1 MSDALFEIR
10 GALPVN
16 VPDTVLGVWQP
27 IPNAN
32 ATSFGVEP
40 AALPE
45 PTVWSAALDAET
57 ADANLQQ
64 AQNQLQV
71 TQNALREAGSRL
83 DEFIQA
89 QRGGAAVFAL
99 DAETREPES
108 ELSAMLSQLG
118 MSNAAVGFGPLDF
131 LNVDWKDLMGRF
143 QEFLAQLRQ
152 LLGDPL
158 LVETRDRAKNI
169 LVAQSAV
176 RWTGHTQTALIGDEE
191 NLLRAQHI
199 QTLALALGQRE
210 LLFQIAGLAAEGAG
224 RLALIAAVPTNA
236 FLMMPGIYKF
246 ITRVMDEYLKIRQQL
261 GSGATQPQ

>member
-10 GALPVN
+10 GAPALN
-16 VPDTVLGVWQP
+16 VPDTLLGVWQP
-27 IPNAN
+27 IPGAN
-32 ATSFGVEP
+32 ATSFGVEA

-45 PTVWSAALDAET
+45 PTVWSAALDPET

-64 AQNQLQV
+64 AQEQLQV

-89 QRGGAAVFAL
+89 QRGGAVFAL
-99 DAETREPES
+99 EVETRAPES
-108 ELSAMLSQLG
+108 ELSTMLSQLG

-131 LNVDWKDLMGRF
+131 LNVDWNDVLERF
-143 QEFLAQLRQ
+143 QGFLAQLRQ

-158 LVETRDRAKNI
+158 LVETRDRAQNT

-176 RWTGHTQTALIGDEE
+176 RWTGHTQTALIDDPE
-191 NLLRAQHI
+191 NLLRAQHV

-210 LLFQIAGLAAEGAG
+210 LLFRIAGLAAEGAG

-261 GSGATQPQ
+261 GSGATEPQ